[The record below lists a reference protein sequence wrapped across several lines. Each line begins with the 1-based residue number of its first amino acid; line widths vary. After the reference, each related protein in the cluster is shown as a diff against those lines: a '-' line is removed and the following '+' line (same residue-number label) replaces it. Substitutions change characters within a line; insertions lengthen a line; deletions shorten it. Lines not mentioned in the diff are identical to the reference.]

1 MSLPAAVDLDATIAR
16 LAAVEFKTDEARV
29 RSAKSFRGE
38 IGMDSIS
45 AANLL
50 FAVEEEY
57 GIELDAEEVARLDS
71 LAELVAAVGRAL
83 GGLA

>member
-1 MSLPAAVDLDATIAR
+1 MGARASEVEATVAR
-16 LAAVEFKTDEARV
+16 LAAVEFKTDEARI
-29 RSAKSFRGE
+29 RSAGSFRAE

-50 FAVEEEY
+50 FAIEEEY
-57 GIELDAEEVARLDS
+57 GIELDADEVARLDS
-71 LAELVAAVGRAL
+71 LAEVTAAVGRAL